1 LVKQYNRRSQ
11 IAKMYSLP
19 STVSR
24 STGTDADAD
33 ADVDVD
39 TDDARPEGAAAAG
52 SELPKK

>member
-1 LVKQYNRRSQ
+1 MVKQYNRRSQ

-33 ADVDVD
+33 VDVD